1 LAASGALRTCPET
14 KQDLSRFNPVQH
26 ANLGTHPCSFRFYWK
41 VQEAEMRKPFLIAV
55 MVVAGA
61 TAAFAAQGTVNSYTP
76 SQEDRAKSAIV
87 HAGYRPDDLAAV
99 QDGNFFF
106 TATKGDEFYQATVTP
121 SGKVFVSTG
130 LPEAAKP
137 AAG

>member
-1 LAASGALRTCPET
+1 
-14 KQDLSRFNPVQH
+14 
-26 ANLGTHPCSFRFYWK
+26 
-41 VQEAEMRKPFLIAV
+41 MRKPFLGAV

-61 TAAFAAQGTVNSYTP
+61 TGAFAATVNSYTP
-76 SQEDRAKSAIV
+76 VQEDRAKAAIV

-106 TATKGDEFYQATVTP
+106 TATKGDELYQATVTS

-130 LPEAAKP
+130 LPETGKP